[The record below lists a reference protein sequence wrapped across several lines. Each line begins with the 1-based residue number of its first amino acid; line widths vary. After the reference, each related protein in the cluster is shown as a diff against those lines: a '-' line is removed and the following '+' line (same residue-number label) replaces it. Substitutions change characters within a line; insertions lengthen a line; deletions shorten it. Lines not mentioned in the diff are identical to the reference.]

1 MAGAGLKLLA
11 SDVADLEVIAA
22 AAQDALVRARDLKFD
37 PRARRF
43 TADVL
48 RFKWEAAGENGPY
61 ERVRAAL
68 AFDSVLSVKTRK
80 LRRDEGEALADILS
94 IKFDADAEPPGGV
107 ARIVLAGDGEIA
119 LTVECL
125 DVTLADLGPSW
136 PTQRKPDHEP
146 A

>member
-11 SDVADLEVIAA
+11 SDVADLDVIAA

-68 AFDSVLSVKTRK
+68 AFDGVLSVKTRK
-80 LRRDEGEALADILS
+80 LRRDEPEALADILS